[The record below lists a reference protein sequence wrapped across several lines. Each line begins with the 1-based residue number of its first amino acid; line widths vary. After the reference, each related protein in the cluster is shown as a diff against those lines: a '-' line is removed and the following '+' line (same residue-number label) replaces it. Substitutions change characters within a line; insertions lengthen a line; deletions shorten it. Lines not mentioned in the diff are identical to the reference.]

1 MMKRYPQ
8 EAEDIDGANEA
19 EAQARARVE
28 AELDREVARLPEA
41 ELLKLSWEE
50 RQALQ

>member
-8 EAEDIDGANEA
+8 EAENIDGANEA
-19 EAQARARVE
+19 EARARVE